1 MAKKSS
7 MQMMAEAV
15 SPTKSEAAVSP
26 KKTDG
31 VKATPPSRPAAEGTA
46 KTGDAKP
53 EGAAADAAPA
63 DAPKGKKAK
72 EEGPVKIETNQQLL
86 KALWSSRGKVFI
98 AVDSFPIPLVIE
110 KSCMTDYL
118 KNQATPGDPAPYDL
132 VPRADNT
139 GSDLVVRVQK

>member
-53 EGAAADAAPA
+53 EGAPTEAAAAPA
-63 DAPKGKKAK
+63 KGKDKK
-72 EEGPVKIETNQQLL
+72 PEGPVKIETCQQLL

-118 KNQATPGDPAPYDL
+118 KNVATPTDPAPYDL